1 MTDLAVLIPARVFNT
16 SKGTIKLRPFWF
28 KDFNDAISLV
38 ERYVNVFM
46 VAQTAAEIAERLF
59 AKTQEDYKVIG
70 DIKSLLGLVI
80 EVETAIDIDE
90 LQFDEVLALVVEAI
104 DMNLD
109 FFKRIGERLN
119 AQNAEPQAE

>member
-119 AQNAEPQAE
+119 AQNAEPPAE